1 MPLLHP
7 GLGGPVLPAVGRE
20 FDDGEE
26 RGGGEGQGG
35 QQSQPD
41 QTVEHVEQLE
51 EGGVADAATDHDA
64 DASLG
69 EKGVVVVVDDDD
81 GNVVVAAAAAALL
94 PLLCRCSAAALLL
107 RLPYSIVFFRSAP
120 VRSLAIQ
127 SQ

>member
-69 EKGVVVVVDDDD
+69 EKGIVVVAVVVV
-81 GNVVVAAAAAALL
+81 AAAALL